1 MSYQSPNISKIAKA
15 TPLPDSPA
23 EEKSH
28 GEDGNHNSSP
38 QAPTTQ
44 PAQPSSSSADFAR
57 SEKLANTKMHLC
69 LRFKNVAN
77 NYLESSTFQQRSEG
91 AHPSA
96 EGRENAESQKRQ
108 WEQDILGDVGE
119 TGLNEVVKISFLREA
134 EAELYR
140 LDGFGKAEEATKG
153 ARVAWERVLDL
164 IAECRAVRTDVD
176 RTMEWLV

>member
-23 EEKSH
+23 EDKPHE
-28 GEDGNHNSSP
+28 EYDNHNSSP
-38 QAPTTQ
+38 KATTTTTQ
-44 PAQPSSSSADFAR
+44 PSSSADFAQ
-57 SEKLANTKMHLC
+57 SEKTANIKTHLC

-91 AHPSA
+91 AHPSE
-96 EGRENAESQKRQ
+96 EGRENAQEQKRQ
-108 WEQDILGDVGE
+108 WTQDILGDVGE

-134 EAELYR
+134 EGELHR
-140 LDGFGKAEEATKG
+140 LEGFAQAEATKS

-164 IAECRAVRTDVD
+164 IAECRAGRTDVD
-176 RTMEWLV
+176 RTMEWLA

>member
-23 EEKSH
+23 EDKPHNEY
-28 GEDGNHNSSP
+28 DNHNSSP

-44 PAQPSSSSADFAR
+44 PSSSSADFAQ
-57 SEKLANTKMHLC
+57 SEKTSNIKTHLC

-91 AHPSA
+91 AHPSE
-96 EGRENAESQKRQ
+96 EGRENAQEQKRQ
-108 WEQDILGDVGE
+108 WTQDILGDVGE

-134 EAELYR
+134 EAELHR
-140 LDGFGKAEEATKG
+140 LEGFDQAEATKP

-176 RTMEWLV
+176 RTMDWLV